1 MSEKLFISS
10 DRCKSCGLCV
20 VACQKD
26 ALSVGKESNSS
37 GYKYIQVDEE
47 KCVACAICAIACP
60 DYVFTVREVAQ

>member
-1 MSEKLFISS
+1 MSEKLFIAS

-20 VACQKD
+20 VACPKD
-26 ALSVGKESNSS
+26 ALSIRSESNSS

-60 DYVFTVREVAQ
+60 DYVFTVKEVSA